1 MTKNKEI
8 TFFNLIIKCTDMK
21 RCLKIIHNIIY
32 CKQLLALYNYTSVKN
47 TGILKSYATN
57 FALFLVRK
65 HM

>member
-8 TFFNLIIKCTDMK
+8 TFFNLIIKCTDMR
-21 RCLKIIHNIIY
+21 RCFKIIRNIIY